1 MVAKPNSVRE
11 DHETYGWLSQPN
23 RHPQA
28 PFRAAQI
35 TYPANLREALRQ
47 AQEDPRKTLFG
58 VAHGIPSVFVTKI
71 LASTKPDFVWI
82 DVEHGMFDRLTLH
95 DAIHAAMTHSEGRAI
110 VIVRVPKNDEISLTT
125 ALDAGA
131 AGIVMPHTESA
142 EEVREMM
149 KAMYFPPM
157 GQRSFSPWTF
167 TPGISDASLYP
178 EDPFNIRTSN
188 QHVCLIPQIE
198 SVRGIENAEEIASVP
213 GVSALMFGFG
223 DFMIDAGVPVKLGG
237 EPHPKVAAAIGR
249 FMAAA
254 KSNGLPLFG
263 GAQTPDMVPSMVGM
277 GYAAIAIAFDYWGLA
292 RLVHDGLVQARKSV
306 AGEDAAEEGGKT
318 QVATNGHGAREEA

>member
-1 MVAKPNSVRE
+1 MTSKPNSVRE
-11 DHETYGWLSQPN
+11 DHETYGWLNQPHQ
-23 RHPQA
+23 HPQA

-47 AQEDPRKTLFG
+47 AHSDPHKTLFG

-95 DAIHAAMTHSEGRAI
+95 DCIQAAMTHSEGRAI
-110 VIVRVPKNDEISLTT
+110 VIVRVPKHDALSLTT

-131 AGIVMPHTESA
+131 SGIIMPHTESA
-142 EEVREMM
+142 EEVRSMM
-149 KAMYFPPM
+149 NAMYFPPM
-157 GQRSFSPWTF
+157 GKRSFSPWTF

-198 SVRGIENAEEIASVP
+198 SVRGVENVEEIAAVP
-213 GVSALMFGFG
+213 GIAAMMFGFG

-237 EPHPKVAAAIGR
+237 GEPHPTVATAIGR
-249 FMAAA
+249 FMGAA
-254 KSNGLPLFG
+254 KRNGVPLFG
-263 GAQTPDMVPSMVGM
+263 GAQTPEMVPTMVAR
-277 GYAAIAIAFDYWGLA
+277 GYGAIAVAFDYWGLA
-292 RLVHDGLVQARKSV
+292 RLVHDGLVQARRASRV
-306 AGEDAAEEGGKT
+306 
-318 QVATNGHGAREEA
+318 RWC